1 MRRNIVI
8 GLILMV
14 LGIVYAGCGGP
25 KSLTETNLGKIPK
38 WFTKVPSDPDFLFA
52 AKTATSKDLQLA
64 INKAQEQARADI
76 AQQVEVKLAGIQK
89 NFKEEVGASD
99 TSELLQQFTEASRA
113 VYSES
118 LMGSKAKE
126 QKIVKDK
133 GGYRAYVLMQYPIG
147 AAAEAL
153 LKQMSQQ
160 KLLYTRFRA
169 SKTFDEL
176 NKEVEKYEQWK
187 KEQGFH

>member
-8 GLILMV
+8 GLLLMA
-14 LGIVYAGCGGP
+14 LGIVYAGCSGP
-25 KSLTETNLGKIPK
+25 KSSTEINLGKIPK

-64 INKAQEQARADI
+64 LDKAREEAIADI

-89 NFKEEVGASD
+89 NFREEVGASD
-99 TSELLQQFTEASRA
+99 TSELLQQFTQASKA
-113 VYSES
+113 VYSQQ
-118 LMGSKAKE
+118 LLGAKVKE

-133 GGYRAYVLMQYPIG
+133 GGYRVYVLAQYPIG

-153 LKQMSQQ
+153 MKQMSQQ

-169 SKTFDEL
+169 SKTFEDL